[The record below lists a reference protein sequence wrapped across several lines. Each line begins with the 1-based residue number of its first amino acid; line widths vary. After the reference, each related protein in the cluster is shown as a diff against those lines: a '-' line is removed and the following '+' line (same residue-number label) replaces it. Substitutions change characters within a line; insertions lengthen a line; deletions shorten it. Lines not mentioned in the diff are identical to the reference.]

1 MINKLMMFTLF
12 FLLCSTVSFK
22 TYGFNESKDRAIES
36 LLTRIDVNTFTKQI
50 EKIKTYKS
58 LDEIDSL
65 DYELRYFFKNIKH
78 WYFFDQKSFK
88 NGFARKLKIAFSER
102 EIQRIYA
109 AFKKPFL
116 IKVLNSTILYRNI
129 FSFNERSISEKFKAD
144 PLVKSRYIL
153 IKNIYNLNGMGLQK
167 EEMTKR
173 LNRIINTGKVVVR
186 VLRRDKAENVFV
198 DPIELG
204 RRVKNAEKFMIE
216 YLATDLKSFRHYEL
230 REYIRIFKKNSLV
243 QKFLHLYANYHFVY
257 LSRYIEKVETDKLN
271 QLKTINTK
279 I

>member
-12 FLLCSTVSFK
+12 FLFFLTTSFN
-22 TYGFNESKDRAIES
+22 TFAFNESKDAAIES
-36 LLTRIDVNTFTKQI
+36 LLTRIELNTFIKQI
-50 EKIKTYKS
+50 KQIKKFKS
-58 LDEIDSL
+58 VDEIDSL
-65 DYELRYFFKNIKH
+65 DYELRYFFKNIKQ

-88 NGFARKLKIAFSER
+88 SGFARKLKVAFSER
-102 EIQRIYA
+102 EISRIHS

-129 FSFNERSISEKFKAD
+129 FSFNERSISEKFKAT
-144 PLVKSRYIL
+144 PLVKSRYVL
-153 IKNIYNLNGMGLQK
+153 IKNIYNLNGMSLQK
-167 EEMTKR
+167 EEMVKR
-173 LNRIINTGKVVVR
+173 LSRIINTGKVVVR
-186 VLRRDKAENVFV
+186 VLKLDKAEDVFV

-204 RRVKNAEKFMIE
+204 RRVKNAERFMIE

-230 REYIRIFKKNSLV
+230 REYIRIFKNQTLI
-243 QKFLHLYANYHFVY
+243 QKFLHLYANYHFSY

-271 QLKTINTK
+271 QLKTINTA